1 MGFLAAMHFL
11 TTIPVATRR
20 REASS
25 LAHGSAEGLRPSAH
39 RTFTDSELGA
49 SLAYYPLVGALLGV
63 LLALGAALWDWAF
76 GPGIAAAL
84 TLITWVLLTG
94 GLHLDGFMDA
104 CDGLLSHRST
114 DERLRI
120 MRDSHVGA
128 WGLLGGVLALLV
140 QFAALAQLFA
150 LPDGRLWVALLLAP
164 VLARWAMSVA
174 VVAFPYGRA
183 EGWGQALHAQAGRR
197 QVVLASVATLAIV
210 AIVQPLIGLV
220 SWVVV
225 LAAVLLVARFALD
238 RLPGLT
244 GDVYGMLA
252 VVSETVVLLVFA
264 LRWA

>member
-1 MGFLAAMHFL
+1 MGFLAALHFL
-11 TTIPVATRR
+11 TTIPVASR
-20 REASS
+20 
-25 LAHGSAEGLRPSAH
+25 

-49 SLAYYPLVGALLGV
+49 SLAYYPLVGALVGA
-63 LLALGAALWDWAF
+63 LLALGAALWCWAF
-76 GPGIAAAL
+76 GAGIAAAL
-84 TLITWVLLTG
+84 TLVTWVLLTG

-104 CDGLLSHRST
+104 CDGLLSHRSSE
-114 DERLRI
+114 ERLRI

-128 WGLLGGVLALLV
+128 WGMLGGVLALLV

-150 LPDGRLWVALLLAP
+150 QPDGRLWGALLLAP
-164 VLARWAMSVA
+164 VLARWAMSAAVA
-174 VVAFPYGRA
+174 AFPYGRA
-183 EGWGQALHAQAGRR
+183 EGWGQTLHSQARRR
-197 QVVLASVATLAIV
+197 QVVLATLASVAIV

-225 LAAVLLVARFALD
+225 LAAILLVARFALD

-244 GDVYGMLA
+244 GDVYGMIA

>member
-1 MGFLAAMHFL
+1 MGFLAALHFL
-11 TTIPVATRR
+11 TTVPVATR
-20 REASS
+20 
-25 LAHGSAEGLRPSAH
+25 

-63 LLALGAALWDWAF
+63 LLALGAALYGWVF
-76 GPGIAAAL
+76 GAGIAAAL

-114 DERLRI
+114 EERLRI
-120 MRDSHVGA
+120 MRDSHIGA
-128 WGLLGGVLALLV
+128 WGMLGGVLVLLL

-150 LPDGRLWVALLLAP
+150 QPDGWLRGALLLAP
-164 VLARWAMSVA
+164 VLGRWAMSVA
-174 VVAFPYGRA
+174 VTAFPYGRA
-183 EGWGQALHAQAGRR
+183 EGWGQTLHAQAGRR

-210 AIVQPLIGLV
+210 AIVAIVQPLIGLA
-220 SWVVV
+220 SWLVV
-225 LAAVLLVARFALD
+225 LAAALMVARFALD

-244 GDVYGMLA
+244 GDVYGMIC

-264 LRWA
+264 MRWA